1 MFNYHCLNPISDVG
15 LEEFTE
21 EYVPVSGPEKADAL
35 LVRSAVMHEM
45 EFGKELKAIARAGA
59 GVNNIPL
66 DRCTEEGIVVFNTP
80 GANANGVKELVIA
93 GMLLASRDIIG
104 GINWVE
110 ENEEDGNIAKD
121 AEKAK
126 KQFAGCELDGKK
138 LGVIGLG
145 AIGVLVA
152 NAATHL
158 GMEVYGYDPY
168 ISVKSAWNLSRNIR
182 HASSVDE
189 IYKECDYITVHVPA
203 TEDTKG
209 MINREAI
216 SLMKK
221 GVVLL
226 NFARDVLV
234 DEEAVIDALVS
245 GQMKHYVTDF
255 PTPVI
260 AGVKHC
266 DPSSGSLHRRVGGQL
281 RQNGGTSAEGLSGEW
296 KYHQLCELSQLRDG
310 KAGQHHQDRAFAPQR
325 AQYDRPVYQNP
336 GPGQYEYRRSEQ
348 QEQGR
353 VRLYHDRYR
362 QRRAGKRGG
371 RPAQGGRSAAGSD
384 HSLNLNKR

>member
-1 MFNYHCLNPISDVG
+1 MYKFHCLNPISDVG
-15 LEEFTE
+15 LERMTE
-21 EYVPVSGPEKADAL
+21 EYVPVSDPSKADAII
-35 LVRSAVMHEM
+35 VRSASMHEM
-45 EFGKELKAIARAGA
+45 EAGPDLKAIARAGA

-66 DRCTEEGIVVFNTP
+66 DKCAEKGIVVFNTP

-104 GINWVE
+104 GINWVQ

-126 KQFAGCELDGKK
+126 KAFTGCELDGKK

-168 ISVKSAWNLSRNIR
+168 VSVDSAWRLSRSIH
-182 HASSVDE
+182 HAKTVDE

-203 TEDTKG
+203 TETTKG
-209 MINREAI
+209 MIEKDAI

-221 GVVLL
+221 GVVVL

-234 DEEAVIDALVS
+234 DEEAMIDALVT
-245 GQMKHYVTDF
+245 GQVKHYVTDF

-260 AGVKHC
+260 AGVKGAIVIPHLGASTEESEDNCAKMAVKQMMDYLENGNIRNSVNYPDC
-266 DPSSGSLHRRVGGQL
+266 DMGKPGTNKRLVLLHQNIPNMIGQFTTVL
-281 RQNGGTSAEGLSGEW
+281 ARDNMNIADMSNKSKGEYAYTMIDIDSDIPQGVADDLKRIEGVL
-296 KYHQLCELSQLRDG
+296 
-310 KAGQHHQDRAFAPQR
+310 
-325 AQYDRPVYQNP
+325 
-336 GPGQYEYRRSEQ
+336 
-348 QEQGR
+348 R
-353 VRLYHDRYR
+353 VRVI
-362 QRRAGKRGG
+362 G
-371 RPAQGGRSAAGSD
+371 
-384 HSLNLNKR
+384 